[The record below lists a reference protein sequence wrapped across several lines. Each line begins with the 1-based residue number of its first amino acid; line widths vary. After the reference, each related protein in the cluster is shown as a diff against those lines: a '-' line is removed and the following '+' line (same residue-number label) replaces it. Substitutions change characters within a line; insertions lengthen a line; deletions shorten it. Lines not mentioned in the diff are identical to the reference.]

1 MAAAFVKP
9 IIIILQ
15 LNAES
20 NVETKKDTWSS
31 LSSLVAN
38 NLLEDTSGSGEA
50 ARLMHWYNRHTFWL
64 CTSEKYWSCSWISL
78 LLRSTMSLSFSTPWQ
93 EHHDCF
99 VVPVIGLLHSSTGGF
114 LLYRYPLH
122 LWSLLV
128 FWVRAGTC
136 SLSCFWSVPRMAVLT
151 FLVVSTWPTPGASC
165 TVPADV
171 SLSFSVLAKLACC
184 QYDNVMSTVPYC
196 CSCKC
201 FASVFE
207 RKENWVCSC
216 ILRWRILSTSCLI
229 GLHFNPVEN
238 SNL

>member
-1 MAAAFVKP
+1 
-9 IIIILQ
+9 
-15 LNAES
+15 
-20 NVETKKDTWSS
+20 
-31 LSSLVAN
+31 
-38 NLLEDTSGSGEA
+38 
-50 ARLMHWYNRHTFWL
+50 
-64 CTSEKYWSCSWISL
+64 
-78 LLRSTMSLSFSTPWQ
+78 MSLSFSNPWQ

-99 VVPVIGLLHSSTGGF
+99 VVPVIGLLHSSKGLF

-128 FWVRAGTC
+128 SWVRAGACT
-136 SLSCFWSVPRMAVLT
+136 LSCFWSVPLMAVLT
-151 FLVVSTWPTPGASC
+151 FLVVLTWPTPGASC
-165 TVPADV
+165 TVPANV
-171 SLSFSVLAKLACC
+171 SLSFSELAKLACC
-184 QYDNVMSTVPYC
+184 QYHNVMSTVPNC

-238 SNL
+238 SNLWQLVHCICSANGWSQQTFDLYISYCPSWNCTPSCKQDRSSSRLQY